1 MTFLTFSKKLRN
13 ILELF
18 SKYFLTTFSNDVLM
32 AVKATQNKQSP
43 CLKLK
48 GGLKCDFF
56 LLVVVVKIFCCC
68 CCKNTF
74 LLVVVK
80 IFGQFF
86 CVLL

>member
-48 GGLKCDFF
+48 GGLK
-56 LLVVVVKIFCCC
+56 L
-68 CCKNTF
+68 
-74 LLVVVK
+74 
-80 IFGQFF
+80 
-86 CVLL
+86 